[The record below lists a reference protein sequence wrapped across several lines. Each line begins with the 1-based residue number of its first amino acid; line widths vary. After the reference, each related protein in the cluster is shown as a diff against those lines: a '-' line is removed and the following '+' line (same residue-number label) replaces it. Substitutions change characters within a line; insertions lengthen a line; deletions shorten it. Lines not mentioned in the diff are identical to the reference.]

1 MVVVEKSPELKSN
14 QNFIRLQD
22 ELAGT
27 ENRLAVARKRYN
39 DSGGV
44 FNTTAKKFPTNL
56 IAGWFD
62 FETREYFEVPQE
74 AQSAPKVEF

>member
-1 MVVVEKSPELKSN
+1 MVVVEKYPELKSN

-39 DSGGV
+39 DSVRV

-62 FETREYFEVPQE
+62 CDARDYFEVPEE
-74 AQSAPKVEF
+74 AKSVPKVEF